1 MGLKNLANKKTSKP
15 ATAKAKGIILDV
27 PDDLTEEVEGWVENQ
42 RAMKDAKAHMEQH
55 EQEILQY
62 AEPAWRK
69 ACAHNG
75 AVETSV
81 KVGSIRISW
90 KSKSQFVTS
99 TSLGDGERA
108 RAVFGDNFE
117 KYFKEIDGPME
128 LTEEAVKN
136 EAVAA
141 RLEEVLGQ
149 LQDEFPDVPLITYKT
164 KLVATDALYQDWVIH
179 NHDEIEQKFAAA
191 GIKRTKPTFAAR

>member
-1 MGLKNLANKKTSKP
+1 MGLKDLAAKKTTKP
-15 ATAKAKGIILDV
+15 AATKAKGIVLDI
-27 PDDLTEEVEGWVENQ
+27 PDNLTDEVEGWVENQ
-42 RAMKDAKAHMEQH
+42 RNMKDAKANMEQH

-69 ACAHNG
+69 ACEHNG
-75 AVETSV
+75 SVETSV
-81 KVGSIRISW
+81 KLGSVRISW

-108 RAVFGDNFE
+108 KAVFGDEFG

-128 LTEEAVKN
+128 LTEDAVKN

-149 LQDEFPDVPLITYKT
+149 LQDEFPDVPLVTYKT
-164 KLVATDALYQDWVIH
+164 KLVATDALYQDWVMH
-179 NHDEIEQKFAAA
+179 SHDEIENKFAAA